1 MINLVAIGGGT
12 GLSQLLR
19 GLKWYEE
26 LSIVSIVAVTDDGGS
41 SGIIRQDFEIPPP
54 GDVRNNIVALA
65 EKESLITDLLSYR
78 FEEGFLG
85 GHNLGN
91 IILLALTR
99 INGNS
104 FPLAVKSLSDF
115 LNTKGRVLPCSCDM
129 LRLVASF
136 ENGDVVFGETSINRH
151 GGKIKEVWLDTV
163 AEPFSET
170 IASLEKA
177 DHIVLGPGSLYTS
190 IITNF
195 LVQEVR
201 ETIKKSRAKLIYISN
216 IMTQPGETE
225 NYTLSQHVNQIEY
238 YMGRKVDKIVV
249 NDSSF
254 PSDVLERYKEKNS
267 VPVLQD
273 MCDSRIIT
281 GDIAY
286 IINREKPIIRHDSNK
301 LAKIIVSLL
310 E

>member
-1 MINLVAIGGGT
+1 MTNLVAIGGGT

-19 GLKWYEE
+19 GLKWYDE

-195 LVQEVR
+195 LVREVK
-201 ETIKKSRAKLIYISN
+201 ETIKKSGAKLIYISN

-225 NYTLSQHVNQIEY
+225 NYTLSQHVSQIEY
-238 YMGRKVDKIVV
+238 YMGRKIDKIVV

>member
-1 MINLVAIGGGT
+1 MTNLVAIGGGT

-195 LVQEVR
+195 LVREVK
-201 ETIKKSRAKLIYISN
+201 ETIKKSGAKLIYISN

-225 NYTLSQHVNQIEY
+225 NYTLSQHVSQIEY
-238 YMGRKVDKIVV
+238 YMGRKIDKIVV

-254 PSDVLERYKEKNS
+254 PLDVLDRYKEKNS
-267 VPVLQD
+267 IPVIHD
-273 MCDSRIIT
+273 MSDNRIIT

>member
-1 MINLVAIGGGT
+1 M
-12 GLSQLLR
+12 
-19 GLKWYEE
+19 
-26 LSIVSIVAVTDDGGS
+26 
-41 SGIIRQDFEIPPP
+41 
-54 GDVRNNIVALA
+54 ALA

-104 FPLAVKSLSDF
+104 FRLAVKSLSDF

-170 IASLEKA
+170 ISSLEKA
-177 DHIVLGPGSLYTS
+177 DRIVLGPGSLYTS

-195 LVQEVR
+195 LVREVK
-201 ETIKKSRAKLIYISN
+201 ETIKKSGAKLIYISN

-225 NYTLSQHVNQIEY
+225 NYTLSQHVSQIEY
-238 YMGRKVDKIVV
+238 YMGRKIDKIVV

>member
-1 MINLVAIGGGT
+1 MTNLVAIGGGT

-177 DHIVLGPGSLYTS
+177 DCIVLGPGSLYTS

-195 LVQEVR
+195 LVREVK
-201 ETIKKSRAKLIYISN
+201 ETIKKSGAKLIYISN

-225 NYTLSQHVNQIEY
+225 NYTLSQHVSQIEY
-238 YMGRKVDKIVV
+238 YMGRKIDKIVV

>member
-1 MINLVAIGGGT
+1 MTNLVAIGGGT

-195 LVQEVR
+195 LVREVK
-201 ETIKKSRAKLIYISN
+201 ETIKKSGAKLIYISN

-225 NYTLSQHVNQIEY
+225 NYTLSQHVSQIEY
-238 YMGRKVDKIVV
+238 YMGRRVDKIVV

>member
-1 MINLVAIGGGT
+1 MTNLVAIGGGT

-19 GLKWYEE
+19 GLKWYDE

-136 ENGDVVFGETSINRH
+136 ENGNVVFGETSINRH

-170 IASLEKA
+170 ISSLEKA
-177 DHIVLGPGSLYTS
+177 DRIVLGPGSLYTS

-195 LVQEVR
+195 LVQEIKDA
-201 ETIKKSRAKLIYISN
+201 IKKSGAEVIYISN

-225 NYTLSQHVNQIEY
+225 NYTLSQHVSQIEY
-238 YMGRKVDKIVV
+238 YMGRKIDKIVV

-254 PSDVLERYKEKNS
+254 PLDVLDRYKEKNS
-267 VPVLQD
+267 IPVIHD
-273 MCDSRIIT
+273 MSDNRIIT

>member
-1 MINLVAIGGGT
+1 
-12 GLSQLLR
+12 
-19 GLKWYEE
+19 
-26 LSIVSIVAVTDDGGS
+26 
-41 SGIIRQDFEIPPP
+41 
-54 GDVRNNIVALA
+54 
-65 EKESLITDLLSYR
+65 
-78 FEEGFLG
+78 
-85 GHNLGN
+85 
-91 IILLALTR
+91 
-99 INGNS
+99 
-104 FPLAVKSLSDF
+104 
-115 LNTKGRVLPCSCDM
+115 
-129 LRLVASF
+129 
-136 ENGDVVFGETSINRH
+136 VVFGETSINRH

-170 IASLEKA
+170 ISSLEKA
-177 DHIVLGPGSLYTS
+177 DYIVLGPGSLYTS

-254 PSDVLERYKEKNS
+254 PLDVLERYKEKNS

>member
-1 MINLVAIGGGT
+1 MTNLVAIGGGT

-195 LVQEVR
+195 LVREVK
-201 ETIKKSRAKLIYISN
+201 ETIKKSGAKLIYISN

-225 NYTLSQHVNQIEY
+225 NYTLSQHVSQIEY
-238 YMGRKVDKIVV
+238 YMGRKIDKIVV

-301 LAKIIVSLL
+301 LAKIIVS
-310 E
+310 